1 MSDEPTYEVG
11 YKRPPRHTQ
20 FQKGQ
25 SGNPRG
31 RPKGSLNLATVLDR
45 TLRER
50 VVINENGRRKT
61 VTKLEAA
68 VMQLVNKAAVGDNQS
83 LKHLLSLVQLA
94 ESRLPEAGDTN
105 SNTPMEAT
113 DQEIVRLLL
122 KRVESAKPGGNDNA
136 HGE

>member
-1 MSDEPTYEVG
+1 MPDEPTYEVG

-45 TLRER
+45 TLRKR

-105 SNTPMEAT
+105 SSTPMEAT

-122 KRVESAKPGGNDNA
+122 KRFENTQPGGKDNA